1 MNFVDLKFQNLK
13 IRKNINKSIN
23 KLMDNS
29 NFIMGKPILDLE
41 KNYRFH

>member
-1 MNFVDLKFQNLK
+1 MNFIDLKFQNKK

-23 KLMDNS
+23 KLMDSS

-41 KNYRFH
+41 KKCK